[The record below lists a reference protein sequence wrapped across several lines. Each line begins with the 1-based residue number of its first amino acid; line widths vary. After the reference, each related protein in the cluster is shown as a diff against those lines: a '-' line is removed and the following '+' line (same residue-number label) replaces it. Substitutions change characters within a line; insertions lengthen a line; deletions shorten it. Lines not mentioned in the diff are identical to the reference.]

1 MENVNNLLVTHFIKS
16 SLKFSINCLYGDVED
31 VTDTLRNIVCPI
43 MKQKITLAYCNN
55 LNRMGRDEKEDAKRK
70 S

>member
-16 SLKFSINCLYGDVED
+16 SLKFFINCLYRDVED

-43 MKQKITLAYCNN
+43 MKQKMILAYCNN
-55 LNRMGRDEKEDAKRK
+55 LNRMGRGGKEEAK
-70 S
+70 SMS